1 MLNAAQK
8 KAIAFDEETH
18 KLFYAPIISDLVTK
32 PDRKFIKVG
41 MMFAL
46 VPIEKLKPES
56 MQAYNSNVGRMMKEN
71 LMLADYF
78 FVREKSNEGNDDSG
92 WSISELNQ
100 YMHRESDD

>member
-1 MLNAAQK
+1 
-8 KAIAFDEETH
+8 
-18 KLFYAPIISDLVTK
+18 
-32 PDRKFIKVG
+32 
-41 MMFAL
+41 MFAL

-100 YMHRESDD
+100 YMHRESDDWRMTIIRFKLWTSFFLLFNL